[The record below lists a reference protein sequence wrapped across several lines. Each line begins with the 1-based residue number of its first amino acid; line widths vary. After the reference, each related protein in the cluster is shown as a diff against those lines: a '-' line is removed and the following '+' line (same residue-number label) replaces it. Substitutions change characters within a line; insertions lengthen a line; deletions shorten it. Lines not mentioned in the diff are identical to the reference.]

1 MKKSACIETLFTEL
15 PFEAR
20 FKAAKDA
27 GFDCVEF
34 WSWTDKNLDVIKS
47 ASEKAGIVIA
57 SMSGDRDFSL
67 VDPEHKVKYIEFVK
81 KSMEAAKRINCGTL
95 VIHSNA
101 LGEGGKVVNH
111 YTNLSHTVKLCS
123 MFDML
128 RDLAPIAEKAGIVL
142 VLEALNITLDHVG
155 NFLETTQMGAEMTR
169 IIGSKNIKLL
179 YDVYHMQMN
188 EGSICDTLSAYIDQI
203 GYIHAADTPGRH
215 EPGTGEINY
224 ANVLRHL
231 EKIGY
236 KGVVGYELFPK
247 KSTADSV
254 KAIMAL

>member
-15 PFEAR
+15 PFEGR

-34 WSWTDKNLDVIKS
+34 WSWTDKNLDVVKE
-47 ASEKAGIVIA
+47 AAEKAGIAIA
-57 SMSGDRDFSL
+57 SMSGDRDYSL
-67 VDPEHKVKYIEFVK
+67 VDPEHKMKYIDFAK
-81 KSMEAAKRINCGTL
+81 KSMEVAKKINCGTL

-128 RDLAPIAEKAGIVL
+128 KDLAPIAEKAGVVL

-155 NFLETTQMGAEMTR
+155 NFLETTRMGAEMTR

-247 KSTADSV
+247 KSTADAV